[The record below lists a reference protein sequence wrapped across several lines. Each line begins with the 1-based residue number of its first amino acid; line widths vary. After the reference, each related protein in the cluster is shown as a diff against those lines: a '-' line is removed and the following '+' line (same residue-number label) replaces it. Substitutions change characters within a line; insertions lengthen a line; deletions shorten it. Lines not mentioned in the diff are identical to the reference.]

1 MKKYIFLNTIFSK
14 VQPVILTQS
23 ISNGNCSLNSQ
34 ISILERVVSLGL
46 PGWDCTNKVWR
57 WAECN
62 IIFWEERSYCIWTM
76 TSDSQSY
83 TVSWSADVFVCKP
96 AHVANQNQRPN
107 REVTFQTRTYWLFYC
122 GQGSRYIDKACFLNI
137 WWHNMALLGSW
148 TIRLLHIVPFLNVM
162 LCTDHM
168 HPNTYLDNSNYLISI
183 VSKDAI
189 THI

>member
-1 MKKYIFLNTIFSK
+1 MDAPTQIRNNGVSWLRPWSSSLDSKLKRVARLRKLHDQERKTSQMQRLTII
-14 VQPVILTQS
+14 PT
-23 ISNGNCSLNSQ
+23 NSAYD
-34 ISILERVVSLGL
+34 E
-46 PGWDCTNKVWR
+46 
-57 WAECN
+57 
-62 IIFWEERSYCIWTM
+62 
-76 TSDSQSY
+76 SY

-162 LCTDHM
+162 LCTNHM